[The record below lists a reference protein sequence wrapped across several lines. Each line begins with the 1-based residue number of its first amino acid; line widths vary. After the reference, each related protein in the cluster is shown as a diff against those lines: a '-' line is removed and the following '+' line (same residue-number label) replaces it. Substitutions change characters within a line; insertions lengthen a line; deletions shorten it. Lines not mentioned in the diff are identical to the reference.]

1 MTVSPWSLQA
11 AISIRHKAPNA
22 AWNSLRDFALRARA
36 SRSTS
41 RGGYASTVVRNPFD
55 RRVPTSPARYSDTP
69 PTTGRY
75 TFVTKTI
82 RGLGGDLP
90 PPPGGHQAGLGS
102 RGRWGGGA

>member
-11 AISIRHKAPNA
+11 AIRIRHKAPNA

-55 RRVPTSPARYSDTP
+55 RPIHVRDEDDS
-69 PTTGRY
+69 
-75 TFVTKTI
+75 
-82 RGLGGDLP
+82 GLGGQHSPSTRGP
-90 PPPGGHQAGLGS
+90 PS
-102 RGRWGGGA
+102 RIGFQEVIEESCKGDHLVLSGTCAEQLLQ